1 VKARADVVI
10 AALALAVLVVLGI
23 AIYGAQRAPAST
35 PYASTSAASDGT
47 LALYRW
53 LATLGFHP
61 VRLSSRPLRLEGLR
75 ALFVLEPQAAF
86 STGDVAT
93 TLQWVRQGGTLVLL
107 EDGGDPALPNAL
119 HLSIRPLPG
128 ADELPFTS
136 SPAPYG
142 AAPVQPLLAHPP
154 LRGLNVSV
162 SAGVYGAGPGVVPV
176 LGNGGMR
183 APDAAPHAH
192 VAGPDARNPVLVY
205 EQVDRGRVY
214 AGSTPAAVA
223 NGLIAAGDNRRLALN
238 LLAGLPRGARV
249 GFDDFHLVTAASEPM
264 TLGAALTTAGWGR
277 ALLYALA
284 LTFVYV
290 VLTGRRLGRPLRAVP
305 ERGRSLAEYVISM
318 AAIFR
323 RAGLRSR
330 VLALWQADLRRDLAG
345 PGGVRGR
352 TDADLVA
359 EAMRRADLTPE
370 EQDEALTLL
379 RAREALG
386 EGALVE
392 LCARIA
398 HLQRQLSPRR

>member
-1 VKARADVVI
+1 
-10 AALALAVLVVLGI
+10 
-23 AIYGAQRAPAST
+23 
-35 PYASTSAASDGT
+35 
-47 LALYRW
+47 
-53 LATLGFHP
+53 
-61 VRLSSRPLRLEGLR
+61 
-75 ALFVLEPQAAF
+75 
-86 STGDVAT
+86 
-93 TLQWVRQGGTLVLL
+93 
-107 EDGGDPALPNAL
+107 
-119 HLSIRPLPG
+119 
-128 ADELPFTS
+128 
-136 SPAPYG
+136 
-142 AAPVQPLLAHPP
+142 VQPLLAHPP

-183 APDAAPHAH
+183 APDAGPHAH

-205 EQVDRGRVY
+205 AQVDRGRVY

-379 RAREALG
+379 RAREKLG

-398 HLQRQLSPRR
+398 HLQRRLSPRR